1 MAKTANLYARIE
13 PEIKEKAEEIL
24 EALGIPVSNAINML
38 YKQIIL
44 QQGIPFD
51 VKIPKSKDASS
62 MSFEELSKELDKG
75 YKDYLRGKTTPAA
88 VIFSDIHKKYKV

>member
-1 MAKTANLYARIE
+1 
-13 PEIKEKAEEIL
+13 
-24 EALGIPVSNAINML
+24 
-38 YKQIIL
+38 
-44 QQGIPFD
+44 
-51 VKIPKSKDASS
+51 